1 MGLKERN
8 KNKVKHGLKR
18 RKNRQKLAKKGLNP
32 DDFYSGGYYV
42 GVKDAVQYRVA
53 MSGNPCF
60 FLKEKL
66 FRAIDREVAEGDT
79 YHEADILS
87 LGRRV
92 RGVDEIWFIRICI

>member
-1 MGLKERN
+1 
-8 KNKVKHGLKR
+8 
-18 RKNRQKLAKKGLNP
+18 
-32 DDFYSGGYYV
+32 
-42 GVKDAVQYRVA
+42 